1 MLFQPGPARRSLAF
15 PHQHVETRRRFGQAV
30 VAESHRQQ
38 APRVRIHGGFPQLL
52 GGFLGWGLLAA
63 TFTKSSV
70 LNRSPMMTIAM
81 AMIAVAIYMLVNMSR
96 ANKNQHQF
104 S

>member
-1 MLFQPGPARRSLAF
+1 LLLSADATPLPDNLHAAFAWLWLLAGSLLSRPTVHHA
-15 PHQHVETRRRFGQAV
+15 A
-30 VAESHRQQ
+30 A
-38 APRVRIHGGFPQLL
+38 LL
-52 GGFLGWGLLAA
+52 GGFLGWGLLAIG
-63 TFTKSSV
+63 FTKSSV